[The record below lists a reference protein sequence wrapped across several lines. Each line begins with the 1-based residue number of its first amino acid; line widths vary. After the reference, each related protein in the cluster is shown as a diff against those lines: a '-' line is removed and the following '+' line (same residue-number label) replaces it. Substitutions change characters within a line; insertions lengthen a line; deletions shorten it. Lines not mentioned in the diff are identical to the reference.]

1 MKRNYPHNFHIPVM
15 GLGYTIDSPVKVA
28 RYGISS
34 VVSIIEDHLI
44 EQMREVICKREG
56 LVYDKISVG
65 EPDYRARRITA
76 YLDLIQYVVEKQIEI
91 IRSEEFVKGSEINK
105 YFEMLPDS
113 SGPRQLYKTLALY
126 HGEDR
131 EVITKILRACVV
143 PGSIDVNIMTKLDNK
158 NYADNGEELPAEY
171 SDAMA
176 ALRGYA
182 KSRVNSS
189 IIFSAG
195 MNPRLFGYCEKFD
208 DFFPNEEGNIKK
220 RVILKVSDYRSALI
234 QGKFLAKKGI
244 WVSEFRIESGINC
257 GGHAFVS
264 AGTLLGP
271 VLEEFRH
278 NRENLRAELFEH
290 CSNALKEK
298 GKPGFHQMPKIKI
311 TAQGGIGTS
320 DENNFLLEYYNLD
333 ATGWGSPFL
342 LVPEVTNVDDET
354 LNKLATAKQE
364 DYYISHASPLGI
376 PFNNFRRSSSEA
388 QRKMRISKNKAGSP
402 CYKKFLVSNTEFTQQ
417 PICTASRQYQKLK
430 IDKIKETYTDE
441 LVVKKKI
448 AEAVENDCLCE
459 GLGAAALIKN
469 GAKLSH
475 NLGAVTICPG
485 PNLAYFSG
493 VYSLNEMIDHIY
505 GRKNILN
512 DLNRPHVFINELRLY
527 IDYIAKELERS
538 VGASYEKHV
547 SQLGKIKE
555 NILEGINYYKEL
567 FTSKEFMRYGFPE
580 SNLQELEHCKLKLSG
595 IDMVK
600 IQIV

>member
-28 RYGISS
+28 KYGISS
-34 VVSIIEDHLI
+34 VISIIEDHLI

-56 LVYDKISVG
+56 LIYDKIHVG
-65 EPDYRARRITA
+65 EFDHRARRITA
-76 YLDLIQYVVEKQIEI
+76 YLDLIQYVVDKQVEI
-91 IRSEEFVKGSEINK
+91 LRNEEFGKESEISK

-113 SGPRQLYKTLALY
+113 STPRQLYKALALY

-131 EVITKILRACVV
+131 EVITKILRSCVV

-158 NYADNGEELPAEY
+158 NYADNGEELSPEY

-182 KSRVNSS
+182 KSTLNSS

-208 DFFPNEEGNIKK
+208 DFFPDENGFIKK

-264 AGTLLGP
+264 AGTLMGP
-271 VLEEFRH
+271 ALEEFRN
-278 NRENLRAELFEH
+278 NREALRNELFVL
-290 CSNALKEK
+290 CNTALKEK
-298 GKPGFHQMPKIKI
+298 GRLWFRKMPKIKI

-320 DENNFLLEYYNLD
+320 NENDFLLEYYNLD

-342 LVPEVTNVDDET
+342 LVPEVTNVDEET
-354 LNKLATAKQE
+354 LQKLATAKKE

-376 PFNNFRRSSSEA
+376 PFNNFRKSSSEI
-388 QRKMRISKNKAGSP
+388 QRKMRIAKNKAGSP
-402 CYKKFLVSNTEFTQQ
+402 CYKKFLVSNTEFTQH

-430 IDKIKETYTDE
+430 TEQIKETCKDE
-441 LVVKKKI
+441 AIAKKEI
-448 AEAVENDCLCE
+448 AQAVENDCLCE
-459 GLGAAALIKN
+459 GLGASALIKN

-493 VYSLNEMIDHIY
+493 VYSLKEMIDHIY

-512 DLNRPHVFINELRLY
+512 DINRPHVFINELQLY
-527 IDYIAKELERS
+527 VDYIINELQRA
-538 VGASYEKHV
+538 VGRSYEKHV
-547 SQLGKIKE
+547 SQLEKIKE
-555 NILEGINYYKEL
+555 NILEGIGYYKKL
-567 FTSKEFMRYGFPE
+567 FASKEFRQYGFAE
-580 SNLQELEHCKLKLSG
+580 SALQELEQCKMKLAG
-595 IDMVK
+595 LAVF
-600 IQIV
+600 